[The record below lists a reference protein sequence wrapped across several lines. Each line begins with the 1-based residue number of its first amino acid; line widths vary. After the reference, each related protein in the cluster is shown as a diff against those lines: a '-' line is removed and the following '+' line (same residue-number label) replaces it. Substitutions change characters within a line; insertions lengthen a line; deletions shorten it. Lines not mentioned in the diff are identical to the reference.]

1 MRMEHYFQAELRY
14 LREQGQA
21 LTQVHPELSHYL
33 AGPGADPDVER
44 LLEGVAFLTASLRA
58 RMDDSF
64 PELSLGVLQLVAPQL
79 LRVIPSLTMMQ
90 FLPIPHT
97 ISQPMQ
103 LEAGCEVASAP
114 IDGRSCRFRTC
125 RPGWIYPADSQLHLD
140 PTRTTLSITLT
151 LHTQLCQSKL
161 ELEKLQLYL
170 GDEQPAACEL
180 YLWLRQHLQQLV
192 IETDSDSWPQ
202 PPSCLLACGFAPA
215 DALLPEPDDHLDGH
229 RLLQDY
235 FSFPAAF
242 LCLALAP
249 DLAPRARKPI
259 EQVHLRFEFQQPL
272 PGHVHITP
280 QSIMLN
286 CIPAVN
292 LFSLDAEPIHRHGR
306 HHDYPLHL
314 SHQDPGAYELFSI
327 DHVNGWCQP
336 MLSRERNNL
345 DGTRASLRE
354 YRPFHRFQ
362 QPPSPPQTQTALPQ
376 YKLNQNAKVSGLG
389 LDYSLSFI
397 GPEPSHS
404 LPQEETIS
412 ISLTCCDRQLASRLP
427 PGALHV
433 ATGSSP
439 NFVRFRN
446 LLRPTG
452 IRYPASSD
460 QLHWQLLN
468 NLSHHYLSLLEPQ
481 RLQQLLSCYDRQDDA
496 ARPSQNRARIAA
508 ITHINTQPIEQLH
521 NGLPIRG
528 LHTRLSIHGQPF
540 GGEGELYLFGS
551 VLAHFL
557 AHYASINSF
566 HQLEIINLDT
576 QSCYLWP
583 ATIGR
588 QPLL

>member
-21 LTQVHPELSHYL
+21 LTQAHPELSHYL

-97 ISQPMQ
+97 ISQPMR

-125 RPGWIYPADSQLHLD
+125 RPGWVYPADGQLNLD
-140 PTRTTLSITLT
+140 PTRLSLTLT
-151 LHTQLCQSKL
+151 LKLHTQLCQSKL
-161 ELEKLQLYL
+161 ELGKLQLYL

-180 YLWLRQHLQQLV
+180 YLWLRQHLRQLV
-192 IETDSDSWPQ
+192 IETESDNWPLH
-202 PPSCLLACGFAPA
+202 PSCLQACGFAPA
-215 DALLPEPDDHLDGH
+215 DALLPEPDDHIDGH

-242 LCLALAP
+242 LCLTLAP
-249 DLAPRARKPI
+249 DLPPLAPKPVA
-259 EQVHLRFEFQQPL
+259 QVRLRFEFQQPL

-314 SHQDPGAYELFSI
+314 SHQAPDAYELFSI
-327 DHVNGWCQP
+327 DSVQGWRHP
-336 MLSRERNNL
+336 ILSRERNNQSC
-345 DGTRASLRE
+345 TQKNLRE
-354 YRPFHRFQ
+354 YQPFHRFQ
-362 QPPSPPQTQTALPQ
+362 QPPSPPQTAAAQPQ
-376 YKLNQNAKVSGLG
+376 YKINQSAKVSGQG
-389 LDYSLSFI
+389 LNYRLSFI
-397 GPEPSHS
+397 EPEPSQT
-404 LPQEETIS
+404 LRQEETIS
-412 ISLTCCDRQLASRLP
+412 ISLTCCDRQLASKLP
-427 PGALHV
+427 PGALHI

-439 NFVRFRN
+439 NFVRFHN
-446 LLRPTG
+446 LLRPTR
-452 IRYPASSD
+452 IRYPASND

-481 RLQQLLSCYDRQDDA
+481 RLQQLLNCYDRQDDA
-496 ARPSQNRARIAA
+496 DQPSHNRARITA
-508 ITHINTQPIEQLH
+508 IEHISTQPIERLH
-521 NGLPIRG
+521 DGLPIRG

-566 HQLEIINLDT
+566 HQLEIINLDA
-576 QSCYLWP
+576 QSRYQWP
-583 ATIGR
+583 ATLGR

>member
-21 LTQVHPELSHYL
+21 LTLAHPELSHYL

-44 LLEGVAFLTASLRA
+44 LLEGVAFLTASLQA

-103 LEAGCEVASAP
+103 LAAGCEVASAP
-114 IDGRSCRFRTC
+114 VDGRSCRFRTC
-125 RPGWIYPADSQLHLD
+125 RPGWIYPADSQLSLD
-140 PTRTTLSITLT
+140 PARTTLSLTLT
-151 LHTQLCQSKL
+151 LHTQICQSAL
-161 ELEKLQLYL
+161 ALDKLQLYL

-180 YLWLRQHLQQLV
+180 YLWLRQHLRQWV
-192 IETDSDSWPQ
+192 IETESGCWPQ
-202 PPSCLLACGFAPA
+202 HPSCLLACGFDPA
-215 DALLPEPDDHLDGH
+215 DALLPDLDDHIDGH

-249 DLAPRARKPI
+249 DLPPPVRKPV
-259 EQVHLRFEFQQPL
+259 EQVRLRFEFQHPL
-272 PGHVHITP
+272 PSHVQITT

-314 SHQDPGAYELFSI
+314 SHQAPDAYELFSI
-327 DHVNGWCQP
+327 DKVHGWRQP
-336 MLSRERNNL
+336 MLSRERNNQSC
-345 DGTRASLRE
+345 TQKNLRE
-354 YRPFHRFQ
+354 YLPFHRFQ
-362 QPPSPPQTQTALPQ
+362 QLPSPPRTPAAQPQ
-376 YKLNQNAKVSGLG
+376 YKINQSTKVSGQG
-389 LDYSLSFI
+389 LNYRLSFI
-397 GPEPSHS
+397 EPEPSQT
-404 LPQEETIS
+404 LLQEETIS
-412 ISLTCCDRQLASRLP
+412 ISLTCCDRQLASKLP
-427 PGALHV
+427 PGALHI

-439 NFVRFRN
+439 NFVRFHN
-446 LLRPTG
+446 LQRPTG

-496 ARPSQNRARIAA
+496 DRPSRNRARITA
-508 ITHINTQPIEQLH
+508 IEHISTQPIERLYD
-521 NGLPIRG
+521 GLPIRG
-528 LHTRLSIHGQPF
+528 LHTTLSIHGQPF

-566 HQLEIINLDT
+566 HQLEVINLDAQT
-576 QSCYLWP
+576 RYQWP
-583 ATIGR
+583 AAIGR

>member
-21 LTQVHPELSHYL
+21 LTRAHPELSHYL

-97 ISQPMQ
+97 ISQPMR

-140 PTRTTLSITLT
+140 PARTTLSLTLT

-170 GDEQPAACEL
+170 ADEQPVACEL

-192 IETDSDSWPQ
+192 IETESDHWPQ
-202 PPSCLLACGFAPA
+202 HPSCLLACGFDPA
-215 DALLPEPDDHLDGH
+215 DALLPDPDNHIDGH

-242 LCLALAP
+242 LCLTLAP
-249 DLAPRARKPI
+249 DLPPLAHKPV
-259 EQVHLRFEFQQPL
+259 EQIRLRFEFQHPL

-306 HHDYPLHL
+306 HHHYPLHL
-314 SHQDPGAYELFSI
+314 SHQAPDAYELFSI
-327 DHVNGWCQP
+327 DKVHGWRQS
-336 MLSRERNNL
+336 MLSHERNNL
-345 DGTRASLRE
+345 DGPRASLRE
-354 YRPFHRFQ
+354 YRPFHQFQ
-362 QPPSPPQTQTALPQ
+362 QSPSPSPTRMAQPQ
-376 YKLNQNAKVSGLG
+376 YKLNQNTKVSGPG
-389 LDYSLSFI
+389 LDYSLNFI

-404 LPQEETIS
+404 QPQEETIS

-427 PGALHV
+427 PGALHI

-446 LLRPTG
+446 LQRPTG

-481 RLQQLLSCYDRQDDA
+481 RLQQLLSCYDRQDDSD
-496 ARPSQNRARIAA
+496 RPSHNRARISA
-508 ITHINTQPIEQLH
+508 IEHISTQPIEQLH
-521 NGLPIRG
+521 DGLPIRG

-540 GGEGELYLFGS
+540 GCEGELYLFGS

-576 QSCYLWP
+576 QSRSLWP
-583 ATIGR
+583 AAIGR

>member
-21 LTQVHPELSHYL
+21 LSQAHPELSHYL

-64 PELSLGVLQLVAPQL
+64 PELSLGVLRLVAPQL

-90 FLPIPHT
+90 FQPIPHT
-97 ISQPMQ
+97 ISQPMR

-125 RPGWIYPADSQLHLD
+125 RPGWIYPADSQLSLD
-140 PTRTTLSITLT
+140 PARTTLSLTLT
-151 LHTQLCQSKL
+151 LHTQICQSAL
-161 ELEKLQLYL
+161 ALDKLQLYL

-180 YLWLRQHLQQLV
+180 YLWLRQHLRQLV
-192 IETDSDSWPQ
+192 IETESGCWPQ
-202 PPSCLLACGFAPA
+202 HPSCLLVCGFDPE
-215 DALLPEPDDHLDGH
+215 DALLPDPDEHIDGH

-235 FSFPAAF
+235 FSFPATF

-249 DLAPRARKPI
+249 DLPPQVRKPI
-259 EQVHLRFEFQQPL
+259 EQVRLRFEFQHPL
-272 PGHVHITP
+272 PSHVQITT

-314 SHQDPGAYELFSI
+314 SHQAPDAYELFSI
-327 DHVNGWCQP
+327 DKVHGWRQS
-336 MLSRERNNL
+336 MLSHEQNSL
-345 DGTRASLRE
+345 GGARASLRE
-354 YRPFHRFQ
+354 YQPYHRFQ
-362 QPPSPPQTQTALPQ
+362 QPPSPSQTQAALPQ
-376 YKLNQNAKVSGLG
+376 YKLNQNAKVSGTG

-397 GPEPSHS
+397 GPEPSHP

-412 ISLTCCDRQLASRLP
+412 ISLTCCDRQLASKLP
-427 PGALHV
+427 PGALHI

-446 LLRPTG
+446 LLRPTR

-496 ARPSQNRARIAA
+496 DRPSRNRARITA
-508 ITHINTQPIEQLH
+508 IEHISTHPIEQLH
-521 NGLPIRG
+521 DGLPIRG

-540 GGEGELYLFGS
+540 GCEGELYLFGS
-551 VLAHFL
+551 VLAHFFT
-557 AHYASINSF
+557 HYASINSF
-566 HQLEIINLDT
+566 HQLEIINLDA
-576 QSCYLWP
+576 QSHYQWP
-583 ATIGR
+583 ITIGR